1 VGKNFREAKLEGAHL
16 RGTNLSD
23 VNLIN
28 ARLDGADLRGTIMY
42 VPPLYPGENVF
53 PENTVFPSDGL
64 PDAVTNEARFDGAKY
79 DDSTKLV
86 F

>member
-1 VGKNFREAKLEGAHL
+1 
-16 RGTNLSD
+16 
-23 VNLIN
+23 
-28 ARLDGADLRGTIMY
+28 MY

-79 DDSTKLV
+79 DDSTKRLRG
-86 F
+86 